1 MKEVIKVIDYEKVY
15 ELINSADVDEL
26 GICPNCGAQLE
37 FDDYKGKYLSSILY
51 CPNGDFISRQGSASM
66 CLAEALEGLRW
77 VKKMKEENK
86 R

>member
-1 MKEVIKVIDYEKVY
+1 MKEVIRVIDYEKVY
-15 ELINSADVDEL
+15 ELIHSAGEDEL
-26 GICPNCGAQLE
+26 GICPNCGATLE
-37 FDDYKGKYLSSILY
+37 FEHYKGKYLSNILF

-77 VKKMKEENK
+77 VKKMRNGK